1 MVFLWKLASISFS
14 DGFHLEEKFRAN
26 ENSFH
31 YTENAF
37 PPAGMKDFVEK
48 YFFTRRKKVTGVSEK
63 SREKMGFH

>member
-1 MVFLWKLASISFS
+1 MASISFS
-14 DGFHLEEKFRAN
+14 DGLHLQEKFWAN

-31 YTENAF
+31 YTENPF